1 MLHSA
6 VLGDEQATLLA
17 AVPGLGPSG
26 GTVLS
31 NLYRPLD
38 AAPVILL
45 SQFAAD
51 FSSTTLVDVTDPE
64 SVEVFLADA
73 PGIFTNV
80 QQVR

>member
-6 VLGDEQATLLA
+6 VLGDEQATLA
-17 AVPGLGPSG
+17 PVPGLDPSG

-31 NLYRPLD
+31 SVYRPLD

-51 FSSTTLVDVTDPE
+51 FSSTKLVDVTDPE
-64 SVEVFLADA
+64 SVEVFLEGA
-73 PGIFTNV
+73 PGIFTLV